1 MHAWL
6 HLAQTSIVILSWP
19 DLSFRMSVKKKNAKT
34 AAKAAA
40 AAKGSGQELHP
51 AGAGQ
56 AAIWQEAGTFRN
68 LMKYRASEAC
78 KKALLA
84 HCTSTIPV

>member
-1 MHAWL
+1 M
-6 HLAQTSIVILSWP
+6 P
-19 DLSFRMSVKKKNAKT
+19 VKNKKPKT
-34 AAKAAA
+34 AAKAA

-68 LMKYRASEAC
+68 LMKYKCSDTC
-78 KKALLA
+78 KKAGTVVRSQGLSIHIA
-84 HCTSTIPV
+84 KVR

>member
-1 MHAWL
+1 M
-6 HLAQTSIVILSWP
+6 P
-19 DLSFRMSVKKKNAKT
+19 VKNKRPKT

-40 AAKGSGQELHP
+40 AKASEQELRP
-51 AGAGQ
+51 VAAGQ
-56 AAIWQEAGTFRN
+56 PVIWQEAGSFRN

>member
-1 MHAWL
+1 M
-6 HLAQTSIVILSWP
+6 P
-19 DLSFRMSVKKKNAKT
+19 VKKKNPKT
-34 AAKAAA
+34 AAKAA

-56 AAIWQEAGTFRN
+56 PVIWQEAGTFRN